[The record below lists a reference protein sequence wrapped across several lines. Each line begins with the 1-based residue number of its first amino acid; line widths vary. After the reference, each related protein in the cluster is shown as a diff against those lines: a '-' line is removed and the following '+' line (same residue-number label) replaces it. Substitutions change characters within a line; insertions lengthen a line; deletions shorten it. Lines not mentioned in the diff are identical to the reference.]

1 MRYFL
6 FVRLSKKREEA
17 LQAVRTAFSCRSPDQ
32 TLQAKGNCNSGRS
45 AVQGASCGPS
55 YDYVESSGRCRQ
67 IFEDEKLVVQLSVN
81 DGDDN
86 HSSKDII
93 V

>member
-67 IFEDEKLVVQLSVN
+67 IFEDEQLVVQLSVKN
-81 DGDDN
+81 DDGNDENDYV
-86 HSSKDII
+86 I

>member
-55 YDYVESSGRCRQ
+55 YDYVETSGRCRQ

-86 HSSKDII
+86 DSSKDII

>member
-1 MRYFL
+1 M
-6 FVRLSKKREEA
+6 SKKREEA

-55 YDYVESSGRCRQ
+55 YDYVETSGRCRQ

-86 HSSKDII
+86 DSSKDII